1 MDADLEQLARRVG
14 AALQARNFMLS
25 TAESCTGGW
34 IAQTLTAIA
43 GSSAWFESG
52 VVSYSN
58 RSKQALLGVRADTLT
73 RCGAVSAEVAVEM
86 AEGARLRSG
95 AQAALSVTG
104 IAGPGGGSPAKPVGM
119 VCFGWTVEGRTC
131 TRTVHFDGD
140 REQVRRQAVI
150 AALEGLLLQL
160 KG

>member
-1 MDADLEQLARRVG
+1 MDTDLEQLARQVG

-58 RSKQALLGVRADTLT
+58 RSKQALLGVSADTLA
-73 RCGAVSAEVAVEM
+73 RFGAVSIEVAAEM
-86 AEGARLRSG
+86 AEGARIRSG

-104 IAGPGGGSPAKPVGM
+104 IAGPTGGSAAKPVGT
-119 VCFGWTVEGRTC
+119 VCFGWTVEGRAH
-131 TRTVHFDGD
+131 TRTSRFGGD
-140 REQVRRQAVI
+140 REQVRRQAVVV
-150 AALEGLLLQL
+150 ALEGLLQQL
-160 KG
+160 RQ